1 VSALDGLVEPR
12 VARGRRRALA
22 VGAAVSAGVGLAAQA
37 RLNGELGARLG
48 DGVAASLASTTAG
61 LVVLLV
67 LVPALPSGRRGLR
80 SVRAELRA
88 GGLRWWHCCGGVGG
102 ALFVASQGISVGALG
117 VAVFTV
123 AIVAGSAIGG
133 LGADRWGLGPGGRHR
148 ITSARAGGA
157 LACIAAVA
165 VAVSDRL
172 GGQGTVVLVILPL
185 LAGIAVATQS
195 ALNGRVGAAAR
206 SPWPA
211 TLVSFAV
218 AEATLAAVVLV
229 GLAVRGAP
237 VDRLPA
243 EPWLYAAGVI
253 GIVVIATAARVVGQ
267 VGVLV
272 FSLASVAGQLLGAL
286 ALDALTAGPRP
297 TVAVWIGTAVT
308 FGAVALAARPGRRPD
323 A

>member
-1 VSALDGLVEPR
+1 V
-12 VARGRRRALA
+12 A
-22 VGAAVSAGVGLAAQA
+22 VGAAVAAGVGLAAQA

-61 LVVLLV
+61 LVLLLA
-67 LVPALPSGRRGLR
+67 LVPVLPAGRRGLR
-80 SVRAELRA
+80 SVGVALRA
-88 GGLRWWHCCGGVGG
+88 GALRWWHCLGGVGG

-117 VAVFTV
+117 VAAFTV

-133 LGADRWGLGPGGRHR
+133 LLADRWGLGPTGRHR
-148 ITSARAGGA
+148 VSPARVAGA
-157 LACIAAVA
+157 LACVAAVA

-172 GGQGTVVLVILPL
+172 GVPGTAALVVRPL
-185 LAGIAVATQS
+185 LAGIGVATQS
-195 ALNGRVGAAAR
+195 ALNGRVGAAAH

-211 TLVSFAV
+211 TLVSFVV
-218 AEATLAAVVLV
+218 AELTLAGVVLA
-229 GLAVRGAP
+229 GMAARGAP
-237 VDRLPA
+237 GNHLPA
-243 EPWLYAAGVI
+243 EPWLYAAGLI
-253 GIVVIATAARVVGQ
+253 GIGVIATAARVVGQ

-308 FGAVALAARPGRRPD
+308 FGAVTLAAFPGRRRTP
-323 A
+323 